1 MTDNV
6 KDFLAALDRLE
17 NDALSNRDGYGYSSG
32 DAETI
37 RRVLAENE
45 QLRKERD
52 DYKQVLDGAKEYAVE
67 LLHSAFHDISTP
79 NDALEYVEILID
91 HLKEKVNKNGNT

>member
-1 MTDNV
+1 MEKHNTA

-17 NDALSNRDGYGYSSG
+17 NDALASRDGYGYSSG

-45 QLRKERD
+45 QLRKDRD
-52 DYKQVLDGAKEYAVE
+52 ELARIVLMIEDGA
-67 LLHSAFHDISTP
+67 
-79 NDALEYVEILID
+79 ALPVDEDEWNYIVKICREA
-91 HLKEKVNKNGNT
+91 KKVNENGNA

>member
-1 MTDNV
+1 MTDKV

-45 QLRKERD
+45 KLRKERD
-52 DYKQVLDGAKEYAVE
+52 E
-67 LLHSAFHDISTP
+67 LINGFQYL
-79 NDALEYVEILID
+79 DALHKELGIVDLTKETARCREIA
-91 HLKEKVNKNGNT
+91 KKVNKNGNA